1 MKVLSYKDD
10 GNEELLEEHIKK
22 GLELID
28 KAKESKGI
36 KFGERIF
43 KKYKRKSLNRNYN
56 FIECLKLAWI
66 FHDLGKV
73 FYQKSDA
80 KRLIF
85 VGHEILSTFFF
96 KKFLSLIYQYDM
108 DFALFSVLYHH
119 HAMNLKNRE
128 IKMYIDEES
137 YKYAYEE
144 IFKGNYF
151 ERISDILR
159 NNNSLNKYSQAF
171 NDTINEVGK
180 FLEEYDMSIFVSN
193 VKNHVRHISEELWK
207 RYISGTEYAFK
218 KLCLLTTSILNCL
231 DYKVSEENREVKKT
245 VFCEASKEFIK
256 YYL

>member
-10 GNEELLEEHIKK
+10 RNEELLKEHIEE
-22 GLELID
+22 GLKLIND
-28 KAKESKGI
+28 AKESKGI
-36 KFGERIF
+36 KFGEKIF
-43 KKYKRKSLNRNYN
+43 EKYKEKSLKKDYKY
-56 FIECLKLAWI
+56 IECLKLAWI

-73 FYQKSDA
+73 FYQKPNA

-85 VGHEILSTFFF
+85 VGHEILSTFLF

-128 IKMYIDEES
+128 IKMYIDNES
-137 YKYAYEE
+137 YECAYE

-151 ERISDILR
+151 EKIYNILT
-159 NNNSLNKYSQAF
+159 NYNLNKYSQAF

-193 VKNHVRHISEELWK
+193 VKNNVRYVSEELWK
-207 RYISGTEYAFK
+207 RYISGTEHEFK
-218 KLCLLTTSILNCL
+218 KLSLLTTSILNCL
-231 DYKVSEENREVKKT
+231 DYEVSKQKRKYSRSIFSEV
-245 VFCEASKEFIK
+245 SKEYIK